1 MAESAGTKT
10 KKTTKKTGGG
20 RKPTK
25 KAGSKGQKQ
34 KTTTQKKLSKVEER
48 AQRLVTE
55 TAKDVQTKETRR
67 RSRVA
72 KKAAEAA
79 QKQHMP
85 QPEEI
90 ETIDSMKLTDLDD
103 SDYSSEEYDELMKM
117 YEETLSDLREGEII
131 QGKVL
136 GVTRDDVI
144 VDVGFKSEGIIP
156 IAEFPPPVNIQ
167 VGDEIEVY
175 LDAFEDQYGQLVLS
189 KRKADFLRVWDRIR
203 ESYESGEL
211 VPGRVSRRIKG
222 GLVVDLFGVDA
233 FLPGSQVALR
243 QVPNFDELVGKEME
257 LKIIKLNKNRR
268 NIVVSRRVVLEQERE
283 ELRSKLLAEIE
294 AGQVR
299 EGVVKNIT
307 DFGVFIDL
315 GGVDGLLHIT
325 DMSWGRISHPSEL
338 VSLGDTINVK
348 ILDFDKDTGRISL
361 GLKQLSPYP
370 WENIEENYPIGKKV
384 EGLVVSLTDYGA
396 FVELEKGI
404 EGLIHISEMSWTQH
418 IKHPSKIMQVGDKIQ
433 AVVLSVDKENEKIS
447 LGLKQLVEDP
457 WKTIDTKYPVG
468 MRLKG
473 RVRNLTTFGAFIEL
487 EEGIDGLIHISDMS
501 WTKRIQHPSEV
512 MKKGDMV
519 DVVVL
524 KIDKENR
531 RISLGHKQLYDD
543 PWPSLSKNY
552 AVGADVLGSV
562 IRILDRGVIV
572 ELPGSVEGFVP
583 TNQLGKPDLTKPE
596 EAFQIGDELPLQVI
610 EFDQPGRRIVLSV
623 DAYYKM
629 RERNELE
636 QFLAKYPTRTMRVD
650 EVADVEEGAE
660 EAPKA
665 EAPVEES
672 PAAETVEEEAPA
684 VETPAEEPPAEEA
697 PQAEAEPVPE
707 PEEKPAEPEAQA
719 QAEEPLA
726 EPQPEEA
733 AEEVKPEEASTPED
747 EDKKPESE

>member
-1 MAESAGTKT
+1 MTESAGTKA
-10 KKTTKKTGGG
+10 KKPTKKTGGG
-20 RKPTK
+20 KKVTK
-25 KAGSKGQKQ
+25 KADSKAKKQ
-34 KTTTQKKLSKVEER
+34 QTATQKKLSKVEER
-48 AQRLVTE
+48 ARRLVTE
-55 TAKDVQTKETRR
+55 RARDLETAETKR
-67 RSRVA
+67 RSRLV
-72 KKAAEAA
+72 KKASEAVH
-79 QKQHMP
+79 KPHL
-85 QPEEI
+85 PEEEAI
-90 ETIDSMKLTDLDD
+90 ETVDSIKLTDLDE

-156 IAEFPPPVNIQ
+156 ISEFTPPVNIQ
-167 VGDEIEVY
+167 VGDEIEVF

-203 ESYESGEL
+203 GSYESGEL

-243 QVPNFDELVGKEME
+243 QVPNFDELVGKRMD

-396 FVELEKGI
+396 FIELEKGI

-457 WKTIDTKYPVG
+457 WKTIDMKYPVN

-531 RISLGHKQLYDD
+531 RISLGHKQLFDD

-552 AVGADVLGSV
+552 AVGADVLGTI

-572 ELPGSVEGFVP
+572 ELPGNVEGFVP

-596 EAFQIGDELPLQVI
+596 EAFKIGDELPLQVI

-623 DAYYKM
+623 DAYYKK

-650 EVADVEEGAE
+650 EVAGVEKDAAAE
-660 EAPKA
+660 EPEKVSPPEQKPEEPKS
-665 EAPVEES
+665 PTQEEPQAS
-672 PAAETVEEEAPA
+672 
-684 VETPAEEPPAEEA
+684 EPPAE
-697 PQAEAEPVPE
+697 PQAEPPAEMEPQEPSEPQSETGPETEEPSGSSE
-707 PEEKPAEPEAQA
+707 PE
-719 QAEEPLA
+719 
-726 EPQPEEA
+726 
-733 AEEVKPEEASTPED
+733 S

>member
-1 MAESAGTKT
+1 MVESAGTKT

-34 KTTTQKKLSKVEER
+34 KTATQKKITKVEER

-55 TAKDVQTKETRR
+55 TAKDVRTAETKRRTRVVR
-67 RSRVA
+67 
-72 KKAAEAA
+72 KAAEAA
-79 QKQHMP
+79 QKHYAP

-90 ETIDSMKLTDLDD
+90 ETVDSMKLTDLDD
-103 SDYSSEEYDELMKM
+103 SDYGSEEYQELMKM

-131 QGKVL
+131 QGRVL

-144 VDVGFKSEGIIP
+144 VDVGFKSEGIIA
-156 IAEFPPPVNIQ
+156 ISEFPPPINIQ

-243 QVPNFDELVGKEME
+243 QVPNFDELVGKGME

-370 WENIEENYPIGKKV
+370 WENIEENYPIGRKV

-457 WKTIDTKYPVG
+457 WKTIDTKYPVS
-468 MRLKG
+468 MKLKG

-512 MKKGDMV
+512 MKKGDTV

-543 PWPSLSKNY
+543 PWPNLSKNY

-572 ELPGSVEGFVP
+572 ELPGNVEGFVP

-596 EAFQIGDELPLQVI
+596 EAFQIGNELPLQVI

-629 RERNELE
+629 RERNELD

-650 EVADVEEGAE
+650 EVADMEEAVVEET
-660 EAPKA
+660 
-665 EAPVEES
+665 
-672 PAAETVEEEAPA
+672 PATEPA
-684 VETPAEEPPAEEA
+684 SATLETPAEEATGEEA
-697 PQAEAEPVPE
+697 PVEPAPPEAAELQPE
-707 PEEKPAEPEAQA
+707 PEPEIQAEGQPAEPRT
-719 QAEEPLA
+719 
-726 EPQPEEA
+726 EEA
-733 AEEVKPEEASTPED
+733 AGEVTPEEPSASED
-747 EDKKPESE
+747 EEKKPESE

>member
-1 MAESAGTKT
+1 MAESAE
-10 KKTTKKTGGG
+10 KKKNTAKRTGGG
-20 RKPTK
+20 K
-25 KAGSKGQKQ
+25 KASKKTSPKDKKQ
-34 KTTTQKKLSKVEER
+34 KSTTQKKRSKVEER
-48 AQRLVTE
+48 ASRLVTE
-55 TAKDVQTKETRR
+55 VAGDVKTQETKRR
-67 RSRVA
+67 QRVA
-72 KKAAEAA
+72 RKAE
-79 QKQHMP
+79 QKP
-85 QPEEI
+85 ARPVEEQI
-90 ETIDSMKLTDLDD
+90 ETVDSMKLTDLDD
-103 SDYSSEEYDELMKM
+103 SDYDSAEYEELMKM

-131 QGKVL
+131 NGKVL

-144 VDVGFKSEGIIP
+144 VDVGFKSEGIIA
-156 IAEFPPPVNIQ
+156 IEEFPEPVNIS

-175 LDAFEDQYGQLVLS
+175 LDAFEDQNGQLVLS

-243 QVPNFDELVGKEME
+243 QVPNFDELVGREME

-325 DMSWGRISHPSEL
+325 DMSWGRISHPSEM
-338 VSLGDTINVK
+338 VSLGETINVK
-348 ILDFDKDTGRISL
+348 ILDFDKETGRISL

-370 WENIEENYPIGKKV
+370 WENIEEKYPVGKRV

-396 FVELEKGI
+396 FIELEKGI

-418 IKHPSKIMQVGDKIQ
+418 IKHPSKIMQVGDKIE

-457 WKTIDTKYPVG
+457 WKTIDEKYPVG
-468 MRLKG
+468 MKLKG

-501 WTKRIQHPSEV
+501 WTKRIQHPSEI
-512 MKKGDMV
+512 MKKGDVV

-531 RISLGHKQLYDD
+531 RISLGHKQLFDD
-543 PWPSLSKNY
+543 PWPNLSKNY
-552 AVGADVLGSV
+552 AVGADVLGTV
-562 IRILDRGVIV
+562 VRILDRGVIV
-572 ELPGSVEGFVP
+572 ELPGGVEGFVP
-583 TNQLGKPDLTKPE
+583 TNQLGKEDLAKPE

-623 DAYYKM
+623 DAYYKK
-629 RERNELE
+629 RERDELE
-636 QFLAKYPTRTMRVD
+636 QFLAKHPTKTVGMD
-650 EVADVEEGAE
+650 EFAGEEVKEAEPEEAEKEAEPKPEEPEAGAE
-660 EAPKA
+660 EEKKPA
-665 EAPVEES
+665 ES
-672 PAAETVEEEAPA
+672 PA
-684 VETPAEEPPAEEA
+684 
-697 PQAEAEPVPE
+697 
-707 PEEKPAEPEAQA
+707 PEAQA
-719 QAEEPLA
+719 QDQVEKPAEQAP
-726 EPQPEEA
+726 A
-733 AEEVKPEEASTPED
+733 AEEAQEQAEKPSEEPSESAEPEEGE
-747 EDKKPESE
+747 EKPPSE